1 MKAVLVE
8 ALASLPLVAGCEVDA
23 DDEVALLETSA
34 SAGDAEFI
42 QRVEVLGERLEA
54 LIVRDLQP
62 QHRPQTTQT
71 PVRLLTHRVPGTQ
84 HLGVHLRVLNNINK
98 AIHWLFFV

>member
-1 MKAVLVE
+1 MEAVLVE

-42 QRVEVLGERLEA
+42 QRVEVLGERL
-54 LIVRDLQP
+54 
-62 QHRPQTTQT
+62 
-71 PVRLLTHRVPGTQ
+71 
-84 HLGVHLRVLNNINK
+84 
-98 AIHWLFFV
+98 